1 MTSLSQS
8 QDYVE
13 DRDELLMRARE
24 VFGWIEAGE
33 LSVRV
38 DKVFPL
44 AQAAEGHRYLE
55 AGRSTGKILYAV

>member
-1 MTSLSQS
+1 
-8 QDYVE
+8 
-13 DRDELLMRARE
+13 MRARE

-55 AGRSTGKILYAV
+55 AGRSTGMILYAV